1 MIEGQQEMFTEE
13 TETTTSSFTE
23 ADLSSLDH
31 VKEAQ
36 TKAASD
42 PVKPENNGT
51 PKQENEEDEDILDIL
66 QPKAEPK
73 TWVIGKDDY
82 AREYVQKPLSF
93 IAKMQ
98 WFSLVGD
105 VLDQALSGP
114 DGMHLGNLFA
124 APGGGSFAPQ
134 DFREADTFVQAVGKL
149 LAVAPDFLVNSYCIW
164 LNVPDYER
172 PAVAEIMKLPPD
184 EGGLTDEQGMEII
197 EVFIDQNYEALD
209 SFFRDSLG
217 RLQKRVQTRA
227 QEASKKRK

>member
-1 MIEGQQEMFTEE
+1 MIEGQQEMFAEE
-13 TETTTSSFTE
+13 TKSSAFTD

-31 VKEAQ
+31 VKEEAR
-36 TKAASD
+36 TKAESD

-51 PKQENEEDEDILDIL
+51 PKQEAKEDEDILDII
-66 QPKAEPK
+66 QPKADPK
-73 TWVIGKDDY
+73 IWKIGKGDY
-82 AREYVQKPLSF
+82 EREYVQKPLSF

-114 DGMHLGNLFA
+114 DGMSLGNLFA
-124 APGGGSFAPQ
+124 APGGGSFAPS

-172 PAVAEIMKLPPD
+172 PAAAEIMKMPPD
-184 EGGLTDEQGMEII
+184 EGGLSDEQGMEII

-209 SFFRDSLG
+209 SFFRESLG
-217 RLQKRVQTRA
+217 RLQRRVQARA
-227 QEASKKRK
+227 QEASQKRQ

>member
-1 MIEGQQEMFTEE
+1 MDGQQSMFEE
-13 TETTTSSFTE
+13 SSTFTDEELDALDAVSQTTSRVE
-23 ADLSSLDH
+23 A
-31 VKEAQ
+31 EA
-36 TKAASD
+36 D

-51 PKQENEEDEDILDIL
+51 PKQEKSDDEDYLDIL

-82 AREYVQKPLSF
+82 ERTYVQKPLSF

-105 VLDQALSGP
+105 VLDRALSGP
-114 DGMHLGNLFA
+114 DGMSLGNLLGG
-124 APGGGSFAPQ
+124 PGGQFAPQ
-134 DFREADTFVQAVGKL
+134 DFREADTFVQAIGKL

-172 PAVAEIMKLPPD
+172 PAVAEIMMMPPD
-184 EGGLTDEQGMEII
+184 EGGLSDEQGLEII

-209 SFFRDSLG
+209 SFFRESLG
-217 RLQKRVQTRA
+217 RLQRRVQDRA
-227 QEASKKRK
+227 QEASQKRQ

>member
-1 MIEGQQEMFTEE
+1 MEGQQEMFANEEIDYSDLDQITEE
-13 TETTTSSFTE
+13 TPK
-23 ADLSSLDH
+23 
-31 VKEAQ
+31 KEK
-36 TKAASD
+36 TASAD
-42 PVKPENNGT
+42 PVKPSNNGT
-51 PKQENEEDEDILDIL
+51 PKQEKEEEDVLDIL

-82 AREYVQKPLSF
+82 ERTYVQKPLSF

-105 VLDQALSGP
+105 VLDRALSGP

-124 APGGGSFAPQ
+124 APGGGQLAPS

-172 PAVAEIMKLPPD
+172 EVAAGIMILPPD
-184 EGGLTDEQGMEII
+184 EGGLSDEQGMEII

-209 SFFRDSLG
+209 SFFRESLG
-217 RLQKRVQTRA
+217 RLQRRVQARA
-227 QEASKKRK
+227 QEASKNRK

>member
-1 MIEGQQEMFTEE
+1 MIEGQQDMFEVE
-13 TETTTSSFTE
+13 SSFTKE
-23 ADLSSLDH
+23 DLSSLDH
-31 VKEAQ
+31 VSEKP
-36 TKAASD
+36 KAAE
-42 PVKPENNGT
+42 PVVPENNST
-51 PKQENEEDEDILDIL
+51 PKQEEVKQDKVKEEEDVLDIL

-82 AREYVQKPLSF
+82 SREYVQKPLSF

-105 VLDQALSGP
+105 VLDKALSGP
-114 DGMHLGNLFA
+114 DGMSLGNLFS
-124 APGGGSFAPQ
+124 APGGGSLAPS

-172 PAVAEIMKLPPD
+172 PVVAEIMMLPAD
-184 EGGLTDEQGMEII
+184 EGGLSDEQGIEII

-209 SFFRDSLG
+209 TFFREFLG
-217 RLQKRVQTRA
+217 RLQKRVQQRA
-227 QEASKKRK
+227 QETSNKRK